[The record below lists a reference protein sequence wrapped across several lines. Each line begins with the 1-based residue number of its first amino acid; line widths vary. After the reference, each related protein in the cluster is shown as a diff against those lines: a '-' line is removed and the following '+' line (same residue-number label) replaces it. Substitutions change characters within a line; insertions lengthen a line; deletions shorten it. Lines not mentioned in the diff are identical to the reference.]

1 MTNIIVLFII
11 YYARMNA
18 IETNYK
24 LLCAGIK
31 YRQDEHVIQLHIFI
45 PWHALKE
52 ESTPR
57 RIGQSDWMDIRPL
70 FKIAHRVDS
79 RSPSS
84 VSFLPPLG
92 ALDEKTANRILGF
105 VSRVERNDGER
116 EDISVFHLA

>member
-1 MTNIIVLFII
+1 MTNIIVLFFI

-57 RIGQSDWMDIRPL
+57 RIGQSDWIFAHFSKSRTEWIPVPL
-70 FKIAHRVDS
+70 H
-79 RSPSS
+79 P
-84 VSFLPPLG
+84 
-92 ALDEKTANRILGF
+92 
-105 VSRVERNDGER
+105 
-116 EDISVFHLA
+116 